1 MIRNQ
6 NSIEGRRQAD
16 LARAIRDKPE
26 FEPVNSQLMKVVSS
40 TAIDA
45 ANWRYLY
52 TVRRAQVGA
61 AATYTPAVTADTATE
76 SALSVSELSNTALAY
91 VSYGVAKA
99 NIPAGFAPQPIPA
112 NTYVLC
118 VPHRLTD
125 GTLIWLIINTQ
136 AIDGVCS

>member
-6 NSIEGRRQAD
+6 NSIEGRRQGD

-76 SALSVSELSNTALAY
+76 SALKIGRAHV
-91 VSYGVAKA
+91 
-99 NIPAGFAPQPIPA
+99 
-112 NTYVLC
+112 
-118 VPHRLTD
+118 
-125 GTLIWLIINTQ
+125 
-136 AIDGVCS
+136 